1 MVWRSKI
8 LLIILIIVALIAVG
22 YFYKQYSL
30 EKKIKADYEAI
41 AKRIVELQKENEKLE
56 DEIAKSE
63 NEEEL
68 ERLAR
73 ELYALK
79 KPDENVLII
88 PQEVMQKIIKEEMTS
103 TSDVT
108 ISKISQ
114 WWGKIKYFFG
124 NLF

>member
-1 MVWRSKI
+1 MAWRSKI

-22 YFYKQYSL
+22 YFYKQQSL

-41 AKRIVELQKENEKLE
+41 AKRVVELQKENEKLE
-56 DEIAKSE
+56 DEIAKAE

-79 KPDENVLII
+79 KPDEEVLII
-88 PQEVMQKIIKEEMTS
+88 PQEVMQKIIKEEVTS
-103 TSDVT
+103 TADIT
-108 ISKISQ
+108 ISKFSQ